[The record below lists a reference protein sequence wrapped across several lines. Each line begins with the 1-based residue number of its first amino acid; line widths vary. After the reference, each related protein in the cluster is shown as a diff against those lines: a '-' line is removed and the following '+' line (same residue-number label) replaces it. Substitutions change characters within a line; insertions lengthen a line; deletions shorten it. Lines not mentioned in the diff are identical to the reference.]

1 MRGVFLLYPK
11 RRKRKFIKLKRAIFT
26 LIALTIAL
34 TVFCECHLADFRPE
48 YIRIQAEILSVNSV
62 CDAVN
67 STLMDINY
75 GYDDIA
81 KIVYDN
87 DGTVQAIETDSFKIN
102 KIKSDVTKAVQRE
115 IAKVYDNEIKIP
127 IGSFTNVTVLSNVGP
142 CITLSFN
149 LTGSFSS
156 EIVSTF
162 QQAGINQTVHHI
174 RLLLT
179 SKIMT
184 TSLDYSGKITFTT
197 DFEIA
202 QSVIVGKIP
211 STYGNLYRTY

>member
-1 MRGVFLLYPK
+1 MLYHK
-11 RRKRKFIKLKRAIFT
+11 RRKQKFKRLKRFIICSLT
-26 LIALTIAL
+26 LLIAAV
-34 TVFCECHLADFRPE
+34 VFCEYHLSDFRPE
-48 YIRIQAEILSVNSV
+48 YIRTQAEILSANSV

-67 STLMDINY
+67 ETLENLNY
-75 GYDDIA
+75 NYDDIV
-81 KIVYDN
+81 KIVYAN
-87 DGTVQAIETDSFKIN
+87 DGSVRSIETDSFKIN
-102 KIKSDVTKAVQRE
+102 QIKSDVTKAVQKE
-115 IAKVYDNEIKIP
+115 IAKVYDNEIDIP
-127 IGSFTNVTVLSNVGP
+127 LGSFTNMTVLSNLGP
-142 CITLSFN
+142 CISMSFN

-162 QQAGINQTVHHI
+162 EQAGINQTVHHI

-202 QSVIVGKIP
+202 QSVIVGNIP
-211 STYGNLYRTY
+211 STYGSLYKTY